1 MSVASRV
8 IIASGE
14 MAILSIVPTGCAA
27 LYDGR
32 VSRLIRAEQD
42 RINKLRRVL

>member
-14 MAILSIVPTGCAA
+14 MAILSIVPTGRAG
-27 LYDGR
+27 LNDGCF
-32 VSRLIRAEQD
+32 SRFIRSGWD